1 MARCMLF
8 FGLVAPPV
16 GGVIMFLLMTFGS
29 GELVEIGRL
38 EADDMLGMLA
48 LIGAFSYAFGFLPAC
63 LVGGHRGYRPSG
75 IRRLRWFL
83 LLCAIL
89 SAIAPGLLNADQRIF
104 GTIAV
109 LPGMLAGFLWWRR
122 RLRDAPRD
130 DVLRGTP
137 SP

>member
-48 LIGAFSYAFGFLPAC
+48 LIGAFSYAFGFLPA
-63 LVGGHRGYRPSG
+63 VWWGPSRVSS
-75 IRRLRWFL
+75 IRY
-83 LLCAIL
+83 
-89 SAIAPGLLNADQRIF
+89 SP
-104 GTIAV
+104 IAV
-109 LPGMLAGFLWWRR
+109 VSAVMRDTIRHCSWFAECRSAYFWYDRGFTGYARWIFMV
-122 RLRDAPRD
+122 APEITRC
-130 DVLRGTP
+130 P
-137 SP
+137 P

>member
-8 FGLVAPPV
+8 FGLIAPPV

-63 LVGGHRGYRPSG
+63 LVGAIAG
-75 IRRLRWFL
+75 IVHPVFADCGGFCCYARYYPPL
-83 LLCAIL
+83 LLVC
-89 SAIAPGLLNADQRIF
+89 
-104 GTIAV
+104 
-109 LPGMLAGFLWWRR
+109 
-122 RLRDAPRD
+122 
-130 DVLRGTP
+130 
-137 SP
+137 